1 VVIVRRLAG
10 DWIVNSL
17 VQTDTER
24 PAGRAVWAIG
34 TELLRD
40 IGRALV
46 AYGAIVLVGAWV
58 AGPTRLAV
66 DLRKRLA
73 PFFRDQPGTVFG
85 VVVGLYSLVLLWG
98 PTAASRQLVGIL
110 LLGVL
115 LVFGVEM
122 LRRQT
127 LAEFP
132 AVEGR

>member
-1 VVIVRRLAG
+1 
-10 DWIVNSL
+10 

-58 AGPTRLAV
+58 TGPTRLAV